1 MKPPVGGDGEGVGA
15 GGKASEKGRGKGK
28 GKGKSKQEGQKTAQK
43 EEGAQNDVKKEDNVG
58 KNATAEEDPK
68 SKCTAGDNG
77 SGNNK
82 KVESGGS
89 GSNTNELLQ
98 EATKLL
104 KSLHLPAAKK
114 ITLQELGNPQLGPSD
129 LMLLDSGATHSL
141 RRAKSWE
148 EWEGS
153 RQTVVALAQGTTSK
167 LRIKPGT
174 ETLLS
179 TPDDDSFGNCILPM
193 GALTKIGYEVSWSG
207 GDCRVRSS
215 GGEKIEVQVVNG
227 CPMVEKQVGMKMMD
241 QLEHHSCVATARIAL
256 VRAILQ
262 QPGLMSHMA
271 DLDTT
276 TLLSIMLKK
285 EFPDLPDSICAKI
298 VPKETEV
305 QGDQLPWNRRLRRR
319 MMKARRIVLHLFS
332 GSDEKTWKQLE
343 DANTMVICLDRVLNP
358 KMDMLNDHIMLFLMK
373 LATTGALQAVLGGP
387 PCRTVSACRYT
398 NDNGPA
404 PVRSEEEPYGLASL
418 SPQQRQWVEDDIAM
432 FFRMKLIYMIAVHHK
447 PDWCDK
453 VLFGLEQPQDPKEY
467 RSEQDIQQHQYMSVW
482 RMASWQHFQ
491 EKYKLMRTSFEQGAF
506 GHVKPKPTTITH
518 NINGLEELQGA
529 KAPRDC
535 HQGGWK
541 DRPLQERIQESATW
555 AQWAPGLKAAIIE
568 GLRRQFQK
576 MDAGRC
582 HLGAPG
588 NAEEATWDS
597 ECDNPKPLHQQP
609 KLCPLSEVALAKWKA
624 HVLHDHQPMR
634 RDCRA
639 CVEAAGQSRHH
650 RRVRHPSA
658 YCLALDLSGKLKR
671 GKDQFGATGT
681 YILVGCY
688 TFPTT
693 ANDEPLCGP
702 GRKPPPDDAPLPA
715 LDEMVEE
722 DGVEG
727 DMEDVELPRFEADVE
742 EPPEEEDERAV
753 GRAKLAYD
761 SWMKLVETSQQVK
774 VKTLTFTEVIASR
787 ATGHVMAG
795 LAKIYSKV
803 RSLGLP
809 VLRLHADRARELT
822 SKAVQSWCHSRDII
836 ATYTSGSDWKSN
848 GRAEVEIG
856 LVKRHAKVLMKA
868 HDIEEDLWPIL
879 VRHASERRL
888 RWQLQQVGYPVPD
901 LLPFNTKV
909 YVKRK
914 SWNQR
919 YASWRWE
926 RSPGRVMGPDPWSS
940 LTSGGYCVR
949 LEDGKFLAS
958 TDVVVEQ
965 SELGE
970 GVTLDM
976 VVQERLQGPDAQH
989 VPEAPRRRLRYKQ
1002 GVPQIAKLE
1011 LASNS
1016 GENGHGNSNDR
1027 VLEGDSIEVKRLLKM
1042 HQETSKVLSEE
1053 CTLVDDMDP
1062 EQAACVPALAMLANQ
1077 KFDLEQQLR
1086 TLDVEKRQKEEEE
1099 NFLVTKTIPTEQ
1111 VYKEW
1116 DEWKQAMMSE
1126 YQSIVKEKKAVR
1138 QVTRAEAQKMAQ
1150 DGDLK
1155 YEELPS
1161 KVVFTRKMGGKRKVR
1176 ACICGNYEDEVATS
1190 TYAGGCDASQIRGVV
1205 RHASLKKWAIHC
1217 TDIKCAFLNAER
1229 KDRTK
1234 LIGMSIPY
1242 IYIKLGVASHQD
1254 IWLVDAAMYGLVS
1267 SPRDWADHR
1276 DSVIPSMVWHR
1287 EEAEKKWKGSFHRAA
1302 DQHLWHLKEQCLET
1316 GEVRNRGL
1324 MAIYVD
1330 DVLMAAE
1337 DDVAVCALKAIA
1349 SVWECADAEK
1359 ATLAEAITFCGF
1371 EIQQNEKEHGG
1382 GYRLHQHS
1390 YENELVKKWNITEK
1404 AHHLDLKLPTPE
1416 EESEL
1421 QRSDDL
1427 ELVRQAQACTGALLW
1442 LATRTRPELSVGVAA
1457 M

>member
-1 MKPPVGGDGEGVGA
+1 MIHGDLSHHNRASMFHGDLSHHDRASTFHGDLSHHDRASTWHGDHRLLGRASMAHGEQQLHDRAEVKHGDVYHQDRARIAAENGDVCQRARALSARDGVYHGARAEDELLYGESEQGHGGGAQQRGRSRHDRETVEDGDLKAVPIQFPTLPPPEGRDASLEAGDWIIQLGPLVGDLSKNAACWWRKVVDATAMKYDSWLHADPLSRLRIAAPDNAVLSTGFERLDQRVTSLLLQSVPKAIKDEVIAARELTTTQILFRVLRTYQPGGLVEKSRLLEDLTTISTVKTANDFVAALRLWKRKASRASELNAQLPDPLLMIRTLDGIARPVVESSSQASFRIASFRMNHSLDIRPSLSNVWLFYDLLLAEAEVAVHSTSSATVVEPKTPSKPTVKVMQTPSTGGKSSTSTASSAWPCKFWLTDGGCRQGQRCRWPHLWEGCTDKSSRCWTCSSNQHQQQDCPYKSQVKPPVGGDGEGVGA

-227 CPMVEKQVGMKMMD
+227 CPMVEKQVGTKMMD

-506 GHVKPKPTTITH
+506 GHVKPKPTTIAH

-582 HLGAPG
+582 HLGVPG

-634 RDCRA
+634 L
-639 CVEAAGQSRHH
+639 QSMR
-650 RRVRHPSA
+650 
-658 YCLALDLSGKLKR
+658 
-671 GKDQFGATGT
+671 
-681 YILVGCY
+681 
-688 TFPTT
+688 
-693 ANDEPLCGP
+693 
-702 GRKPPPDDAPLPA
+702 
-715 LDEMVEE
+715 
-722 DGVEG
+722 
-727 DMEDVELPRFEADVE
+727 
-742 EPPEEEDERAV
+742 
-753 GRAKLAYD
+753 
-761 SWMKLVETSQQVK
+761 
-774 VKTLTFTEVIASR
+774 
-787 ATGHVMAG
+787 
-795 LAKIYSKV
+795 
-803 RSLGLP
+803 
-809 VLRLHADRARELT
+809 
-822 SKAVQSWCHSRDII
+822 
-836 ATYTSGSDWKSN
+836 
-848 GRAEVEIG
+848 
-856 LVKRHAKVLMKA
+856 
-868 HDIEEDLWPIL
+868 
-879 VRHASERRL
+879 
-888 RWQLQQVGYPVPD
+888 
-901 LLPFNTKV
+901 
-909 YVKRK
+909 
-914 SWNQR
+914 
-919 YASWRWE
+919 
-926 RSPGRVMGPDPWSS
+926 
-940 LTSGGYCVR
+940 
-949 LEDGKFLAS
+949 
-958 TDVVVEQ
+958 
-965 SELGE
+965 
-970 GVTLDM
+970 
-976 VVQERLQGPDAQH
+976 
-989 VPEAPRRRLRYKQ
+989 
-1002 GVPQIAKLE
+1002 
-1011 LASNS
+1011 
-1016 GENGHGNSNDR
+1016 
-1027 VLEGDSIEVKRLLKM
+1027 
-1042 HQETSKVLSEE
+1042 
-1053 CTLVDDMDP
+1053 
-1062 EQAACVPALAMLANQ
+1062 
-1077 KFDLEQQLR
+1077 
-1086 TLDVEKRQKEEEE
+1086 
-1099 NFLVTKTIPTEQ
+1099 
-1111 VYKEW
+1111 
-1116 DEWKQAMMSE
+1116 
-1126 YQSIVKEKKAVR
+1126 
-1138 QVTRAEAQKMAQ
+1138 
-1150 DGDLK
+1150 
-1155 YEELPS
+1155 
-1161 KVVFTRKMGGKRKVR
+1161 
-1176 ACICGNYEDEVATS
+1176 
-1190 TYAGGCDASQIRGVV
+1190 
-1205 RHASLKKWAIHC
+1205 
-1217 TDIKCAFLNAER
+1217 
-1229 KDRTK
+1229 
-1234 LIGMSIPY
+1234 
-1242 IYIKLGVASHQD
+1242 
-1254 IWLVDAAMYGLVS
+1254 
-1267 SPRDWADHR
+1267 
-1276 DSVIPSMVWHR
+1276 
-1287 EEAEKKWKGSFHRAA
+1287 
-1302 DQHLWHLKEQCLET
+1302 
-1316 GEVRNRGL
+1316 
-1324 MAIYVD
+1324 
-1330 DVLMAAE
+1330 
-1337 DDVAVCALKAIA
+1337 
-1349 SVWECADAEK
+1349 
-1359 ATLAEAITFCGF
+1359 
-1371 EIQQNEKEHGG
+1371 
-1382 GYRLHQHS
+1382 
-1390 YENELVKKWNITEK
+1390 
-1404 AHHLDLKLPTPE
+1404 
-1416 EESEL
+1416 
-1421 QRSDDL
+1421 
-1427 ELVRQAQACTGALLW
+1427 
-1442 LATRTRPELSVGVAA
+1442 
-1457 M
+1457 

>member
-43 EEGAQNDVKKEDNVG
+43 EEGAQNDVKKGDNVG
-58 KNATAEEDPK
+58 KKATAEEDPK

-153 RQTVVALAQGTTSK
+153 HQTVVALAQGTTSK

-179 TPDDDSFGNCILPM
+179 TPDDDSFGNGILPM

-207 GDCRVRSS
+207 GDCRVRGS
-215 GGEKIEVQVVNG
+215 GGEKVEVQVVNG

-241 QLEHHSCVATARIAL
+241 QLEHHSCVATARMAL

-262 QPGLMSHMA
+262 QPGLMRHMA
-271 DLDTT
+271 DLDAT

-285 EFPDLPDSICAKI
+285 EFPDLPESICAKI
-298 VPKETEV
+298 VPKATEV

-418 SPQQRQWVEDDIAM
+418 SPQQKQWVEDDIAM
-432 FFRMKLIYMIAVHHK
+432 FFGMKLIYMIAAHHK

-467 RSEQDIQQHQYMSVW
+467 RSEQDIQQYQYMSVW

-506 GHVKPKPTTITH
+506 GHVKPKPTTIAH

-609 KLCPLSEVALAKWKA
+609 QLCPLSEVALAKWKA

-658 YCLALDLSGKLKR
+658 YCLAVDLSGKLKR

-681 YILVGCY
+681 YFLVGCY

-693 ANDEPLCGP
+693 ASDEPLCGP

-742 EPPEEEDERAV
+742 EPPEDEDERAV

-856 LVKRHAKVLMKA
+856 LVKRHAKVLMRA

-909 YVKRK
+909 FVKRK

-970 GVTLDM
+970 VSHWTWWF
-976 VVQERLQGPDAQH
+976 
-989 VPEAPRRRLRYKQ
+989 
-1002 GVPQIAKLE
+1002 
-1011 LASNS
+1011 
-1016 GENGHGNSNDR
+1016 EN
-1027 VLEGDSIEVKRLLKM
+1027 V
-1042 HQETSKVLSEE
+1042 SKV
-1053 CTLVDDMDP
+1053 P
-1062 EQAACVPALAMLANQ
+1062 MLIMCQ
-1077 KFDLEQQLR
+1077 KLH
-1086 TLDVEKRQKEEEE
+1086 
-1099 NFLVTKTIPTEQ
+1099 
-1111 VYKEW
+1111 
-1116 DEWKQAMMSE
+1116 
-1126 YQSIVKEKKAVR
+1126 
-1138 QVTRAEAQKMAQ
+1138 
-1150 DGDLK
+1150 G
-1155 YEELPS
+1155 
-1161 KVVFTRKMGGKRKVR
+1161 
-1176 ACICGNYEDEVATS
+1176 
-1190 TYAGGCDASQIRGVV
+1190 
-1205 RHASLKKWAIHC
+1205 
-1217 TDIKCAFLNAER
+1217 
-1229 KDRTK
+1229 
-1234 LIGMSIPY
+1234 
-1242 IYIKLGVASHQD
+1242 
-1254 IWLVDAAMYGLVS
+1254 
-1267 SPRDWADHR
+1267 
-1276 DSVIPSMVWHR
+1276 
-1287 EEAEKKWKGSFHRAA
+1287 
-1302 DQHLWHLKEQCLET
+1302 
-1316 GEVRNRGL
+1316 
-1324 MAIYVD
+1324 
-1330 DVLMAAE
+1330 
-1337 DDVAVCALKAIA
+1337 AVCATNKA
-1349 SVWECADAEK
+1349 C
-1359 ATLAEAITFCGF
+1359 
-1371 EIQQNEKEHGG
+1371 H
-1382 GYRLHQHS
+1382 R
-1390 YENELVKKWNITEK
+1390 
-1404 AHHLDLKLPTPE
+1404 
-1416 EESEL
+1416 
-1421 QRSDDL
+1421 
-1427 ELVRQAQACTGALLW
+1427 
-1442 LATRTRPELSVGVAA
+1442 
-1457 M
+1457 

>member
-1 MKPPVGGDGEGVGA
+1 MGGDGEGVGA

-43 EEGAQNDVKKEDNVG
+43 EEGAQNDVKKGDNVG
-58 KNATAEEDPK
+58 KKATAEEDPK

-153 RQTVVALAQGTTSK
+153 HQTVVALAQGTTSK

-179 TPDDDSFGNCILPM
+179 TPDDDSFGNGILPM

-207 GDCRVRSS
+207 GDCRVRGS
-215 GGEKIEVQVVNG
+215 GGEKVEVQVVNG

-241 QLEHHSCVATARIAL
+241 QLEHHSCVATARMAL

-262 QPGLMSHMA
+262 QPGLMRHMA
-271 DLDTT
+271 DLDAT

-285 EFPDLPDSICAKI
+285 EFPDLPESICAKI
-298 VPKETEV
+298 VPKATEV

-418 SPQQRQWVEDDIAM
+418 SPQQKQWVEDDIAM
-432 FFRMKLIYMIAVHHK
+432 FFGMKLIYMIAVHHK

-467 RSEQDIQQHQYMSVW
+467 RSEQDIQQYQYMSVW

-506 GHVKPKPTTITH
+506 GHVKPKPTTIAH

-609 KLCPLSEVALAKWKA
+609 QLCPLSEVALAKWKA

-658 YCLALDLSGKLKR
+658 YCLAVDLSGKLKR

-681 YILVGCY
+681 YFLVGCY

-693 ANDEPLCGP
+693 ASDEPLCGP

-742 EPPEEEDERAV
+742 EPPEDEDERAV

-856 LVKRHAKVLMKA
+856 LVKRHAKVLMRA

-909 YVKRK
+909 FVKRK

-970 GVTLDM
+970 VSHWTWWFKN
-976 VVQERLQGPDAQH
+976 V
-989 VPEAPRRRLRYKQ
+989 
-1002 GVPQIAKLE
+1002 
-1011 LASNS
+1011 
-1016 GENGHGNSNDR
+1016 
-1027 VLEGDSIEVKRLLKM
+1027 
-1042 HQETSKVLSEE
+1042 SKV
-1053 CTLVDDMDP
+1053 P
-1062 EQAACVPALAMLANQ
+1062 MLIMCQ
-1077 KFDLEQQLR
+1077 KLH
-1086 TLDVEKRQKEEEE
+1086 
-1099 NFLVTKTIPTEQ
+1099 
-1111 VYKEW
+1111 
-1116 DEWKQAMMSE
+1116 
-1126 YQSIVKEKKAVR
+1126 
-1138 QVTRAEAQKMAQ
+1138 
-1150 DGDLK
+1150 G
-1155 YEELPS
+1155 
-1161 KVVFTRKMGGKRKVR
+1161 
-1176 ACICGNYEDEVATS
+1176 
-1190 TYAGGCDASQIRGVV
+1190 
-1205 RHASLKKWAIHC
+1205 
-1217 TDIKCAFLNAER
+1217 
-1229 KDRTK
+1229 
-1234 LIGMSIPY
+1234 
-1242 IYIKLGVASHQD
+1242 
-1254 IWLVDAAMYGLVS
+1254 
-1267 SPRDWADHR
+1267 
-1276 DSVIPSMVWHR
+1276 
-1287 EEAEKKWKGSFHRAA
+1287 
-1302 DQHLWHLKEQCLET
+1302 
-1316 GEVRNRGL
+1316 
-1324 MAIYVD
+1324 
-1330 DVLMAAE
+1330 
-1337 DDVAVCALKAIA
+1337 AVCATNKA
-1349 SVWECADAEK
+1349 C
-1359 ATLAEAITFCGF
+1359 
-1371 EIQQNEKEHGG
+1371 H
-1382 GYRLHQHS
+1382 R
-1390 YENELVKKWNITEK
+1390 
-1404 AHHLDLKLPTPE
+1404 
-1416 EESEL
+1416 
-1421 QRSDDL
+1421 
-1427 ELVRQAQACTGALLW
+1427 
-1442 LATRTRPELSVGVAA
+1442 
-1457 M
+1457 